1 LGWRKGEDKIRELLE
16 LIFLSLY
23 LQYDSLLFR
32 QKKTWQFIDYYMLRM
47 GMGRCCYA
55 LRISSNNVKKQHQAV
70 GKKTTVAIFEVLAVI
85 LRPPHFL
92 EKRNRKYISVCPKF
106 KRETDQSS
114 ETRFQ
119 RNLEENVVT

>member
-1 LGWRKGEDKIRELLE
+1 MTVYYFVK
-16 LIFLSLY
+16 
-23 LQYDSLLFR
+23 
-32 QKKTWQFIDYYMLRM
+32 KKTWQFIDYYMLRM

-70 GKKTTVAIFEVLAVI
+70 GKKTTVPIFEVLAVI

-92 EKRNRKYISVCPKF
+92 EKRNQKYISVCPKF
-106 KRETDQSS
+106 KRETYQFS